1 MDGQVEKAREFLGR
15 YYQIRGKVVQGR
27 RRGGSQL
34 GFPTANIKLHDE
46 LCPKFGVY
54 AVTVE
59 TIHGH
64 FMGVANIG
72 YSPTFDDHIFT
83 IEVHILDFDYNIYGP
98 RIRVN
103 MVTRL
108 RDEKKFANLEQLS
121 GQIRKDIGTAKE
133 ILSKNG
139 FVKDHHI
146 S

>member
-1 MDGQVEKAREFLGR
+1 
-15 YYQIRGKVVQGR
+15 
-27 RRGGSQL
+27 
-34 GFPTANIKLHDE
+34 
-46 LCPKFGVY
+46 
-54 AVTVE
+54 VE
-59 TIHGH
+59 TIHGN

-83 IEVHILDFDYNIYGP
+83 IEVHILDFDYNIYGT

-121 GQIRKDIGTAKE
+121 GQIRKDIETAKE

-139 FVKDHHI
+139 FVRDHHI